1 MTIRP
6 APWGAFA
13 AVLGLFACQ
22 DDPWIFRPLDGA
34 PAGDAVTSDQAPPA
48 DVDDAATRLDVA
60 DATPSDVPVAED
72 RVGNDALPDAAI
84 ADAALPDAALPDAA
98 LPDAAMPGT
107 LTLRS
112 AGFVSTAANVP
123 SSGGLRLSE
132 TGFEFGS
139 RTCAGSLCLVG
150 GLTP

>member
-1 MTIRP
+1 MRFR
-6 APWGAFA
+6 GAIA
-13 AVLGLFACQ
+13 ALLGLLACR
-22 DDPWIFRPLDGA
+22 DDPWVFRPLDGA
-34 PAGDAVTSDQAPPA
+34 PAGDAATSDRAPPT
-48 DVDDAATRLDVA
+48 DTDDAATRLDVA
-60 DATPSDVPVAED
+60 DATPSDVPAAED
-72 RVGNDALPDAAI
+72 RVGNDALPDAA
-84 ADAALPDAALPDAA
+84 LPDAAL
-98 LPDAAMPGT
+98 PGT

-123 SSGGLRLSE
+123 SAGGLRLSE